1 MEPTM
6 APKKKKTEY
15 LLFIKLPS
23 NLPTSLQTM

>member
-1 MEPTM
+1 LEQSSLKE
-6 APKKKKTEY
+6 KKLKD